1 MKAQIHAHLEKQKLL
16 IKRALHNERTFLR
29 RIGIKLQEK
38 VYKMEEALLG
48 DKEKEEKDDKEE
60 QQQ

>member
-29 RIGIKLQEK
+29 KIGIKLQEK

-48 DKEKEEKDDKEE
+48 DKEKEDKEE